1 MRKLMLSITAVLMSA
16 AMFSTAAFAAFA
28 PSVEQKGAPEVTG
41 AVIMDKDGNEVDT
54 VDIGS
59 ITVVPVAEA
68 TTLPEEQQVQLTN
81 AYQQLAD
88 AADPVAVVPE
98 VADLLSDFNA
108 AEGQEVAAEDLV
120 VKDLFDVTVPDEIME
135 AGATVAITFNVA
147 VKENQFVVALH
158 NYEDDKWEALPTTN
172 NGDGT
177 VTAVFGSFS
186 PVAIVV
192 GDVAAEGETGETGDK
207 TPTSPQTS
215 DIDFTPWVVMAVVAA
230 GAVVFVARKAHKR
243 G

>member
-16 AMFSTAAFAAFA
+16 AVFSTAAFAAFA
-28 PSVEQKGAPEVTG
+28 PSIEQKGAPEVTG

-59 ITVVPVAEA
+59 VTIVPVAEA
-68 TTLPEEQQVQLTN
+68 ETLPEEQQGQLTD

-88 AADPVAVVPE
+88 ADDPVAVVPE
-98 VADLLSDFNA
+98 VADLMSDFNES
-108 AEGQEVAAEDLV
+108 AEQEITAEDLV
-120 VKDLFDVTVPDEIME
+120 VRDLFDVTVPEEIME

-177 VTAVFGSFS
+177 ITAVFGSFS

-192 GDVAAEGETGETGDK
+192 GEVAAEGETGETDEKG
-207 TPTSPQTS
+207 PTSPQTS

-230 GAVVFVARKAHKR
+230 GAVVLAARKAHKR

>member
-192 GDVAAEGETGETGDK
+192 GDVAAEGETG
-207 TPTSPQTS
+207 
-215 DIDFTPWVVMAVVAA
+215 
-230 GAVVFVARKAHKR
+230 
-243 G
+243 